1 MSQEEVLQIAAVVLA
16 LVFAYVPGAKD
27 WFDNLN
33 MSYKLLI
40 QLGLFAVII
49 FGAAAGAC
57 LGLLEYPCASWG
69 SAMLAALLLFLK
81 VALANQGMYQ
91 LTRLVAK
98 LRGAE

>member
-1 MSQEEVLQIAAVVLA
+1 MTQEEVLQVAAVVLA
-16 LVFAYVPGAKD
+16 LLFAYIPGLKD
-27 WFDNLN
+27 WFDKQN
-33 MSYKLLI
+33 MSVKLLI

-57 LGLLEYPCASWG
+57 LGLLDYACASWG
-69 SAMLAALLLFLK
+69 SAMLAAFLLFLK